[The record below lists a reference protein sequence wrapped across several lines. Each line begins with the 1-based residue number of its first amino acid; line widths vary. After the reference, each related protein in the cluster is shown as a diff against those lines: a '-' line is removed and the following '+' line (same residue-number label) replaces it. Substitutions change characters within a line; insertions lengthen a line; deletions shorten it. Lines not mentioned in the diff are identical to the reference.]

1 MKDTY
6 HSIKSE
12 AEGLFKDKGSKFI
25 AYAYPILKEEQV
37 KDIIKALK
45 KEHYSARHHCYAF
58 RLGPNGEKY
67 RASDD
72 GEPSGTA
79 GRPILGQLL
88 SHELTNIL
96 VVVVRYF
103 GGTLLGVSGLINAYK
118 KATIDVLENAEE
130 IEHIIEDIYSL
141 EFEYPLQN
149 SVMKIIKDYHLN
161 ILNSVYELDCKLEV
175 AIRLNKTEE
184 VVAKF
189 SKVAGVRL
197 THCE

>member
-25 AYAYPILKEEQV
+25 AYAYPINKEEQV

-149 SVMKIIKDYHLN
+149 SVMKIIKDYQLN
-161 ILNSVYELDCKLEV
+161 IINSVYELDCKLEV